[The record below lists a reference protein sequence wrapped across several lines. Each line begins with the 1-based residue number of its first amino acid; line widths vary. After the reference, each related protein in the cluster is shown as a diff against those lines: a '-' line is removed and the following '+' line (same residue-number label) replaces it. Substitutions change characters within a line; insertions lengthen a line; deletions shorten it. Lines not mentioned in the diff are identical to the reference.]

1 MEYLNVAILN
11 ISVLNV
17 RFILDFKTII
27 SKTKYTKYM
36 RDFGKCGIAKLDAWN
51 FTFDS
56 SVNYN
61 VQKI

>member
-27 SKTKYTKYM
+27 SKAKYTTM
-36 RDFGKCGIAKLDAWN
+36 RDFGKCGIAKLDALFSKLQCSKN
-51 FTFDS
+51 LRM
-56 SVNYN
+56 
-61 VQKI
+61 